1 MTLSHRE
8 KVVSRLFEQLQKAAE
23 IKARARVASEIA
35 ADEVIAAAA
44 RAAAETVQASPE
56 PEPEPEP
63 ELKFEHAPMSA
74 APPARER
81 TVPAAVKA
89 LALALILALAA
100 VGWYYEPWE
109 TAPSSAKPKQAPASK
124 LDRELRTS
132 K

>member
-1 MTLSHRE
+1 M
-8 KVVSRLFEQLQKAAE
+8 SRLFEQLQKAAE

-44 RAAAETVQASPE
+44 RAAAETVQASPD
-56 PEPEPEP
+56 P
-63 ELKFEHAPMSA
+63 ELKFEHAPA
-74 APPARER
+74 PPPARQR

-89 LALALILALAA
+89 LALAVILALAA

-109 TAPSSAKPKQAPASK
+109 AAPGSAKPKQPPASK
-124 LDRELRTS
+124 LDRELRT